1 MRIFSKRSRLSRY
14 RKVTTH
20 EYTSNDN
27 DSYKKRTNLHIV
39 DFFMIDS
46 LTDKENIEH
55 LMHVMKQK
63 EDDIGNSYEINKD
76 FQTFERNR

>member
-1 MRIFSKRSRLSRY
+1 MNIHRMITILIKNEEIF
-14 RKVTTH
+14 
-20 EYTSNDN
+20 TS
-27 DSYKKRTNLHIV
+27 LI
-39 DFFMIDS
+39 FFMIDS